1 MFVKVAGL
9 MARVVMM
16 RARLLRHT
24 LITMSFVVEITRRVP
39 WMVMMLAGNFLRAL
53 VPMTVLV

>member
-1 MFVKVAGL
+1 MFVKVTRL

-24 LITMSFVVEITRRVP
+24 LITMSFVVEIARRVP
-39 WMVMMLAGNFLRAL
+39 RMVMMLSGNLLYAL